1 MAQIEFDFRKVH
13 SIYNKNTT
21 FTGKCTNFMLTNAK
35 KDIWRWQRNRQ
46 KASMASAAQK
56 QQNTNNLP
64 SIKKRSDSREPLQL
78 LYPRAESNRN
88 RQNRNLKFYPL
99 NYGGFKNFGCEFSHF
114 LRISP
119 H

>member
-35 KDIWRWQRNRQ
+35 KDIWRWIRTLIKQFL
-46 KASMASAAQK
+46 ASAPK
-56 QQNTNNLP
+56 KKQNTKNPPYIN
-64 SIKKRSDSREPLQL
+64 KTRDSREPLQL